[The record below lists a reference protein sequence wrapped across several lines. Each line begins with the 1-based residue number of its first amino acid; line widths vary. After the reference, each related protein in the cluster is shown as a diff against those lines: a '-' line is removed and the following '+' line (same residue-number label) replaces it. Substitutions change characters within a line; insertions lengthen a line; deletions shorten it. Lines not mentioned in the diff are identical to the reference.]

1 MKKEYVIG
9 GIAVLGAIALMAW
22 YKKPKKNSE
31 GFFNA
36 GGGAY
41 GLGCKVCERENGTT
55 YFAKFG
61 GCASGDS
68 CITSIR
74 PKKVAVRA

>member
-1 MKKEYVIG
+1 MKKEYIIG
-9 GIAVLGAIALMAW
+9 GLAILGAIALVA
-22 YKKPKKNSE
+22 YLRKPKRNSE
-31 GFFNA
+31 GFYNA

-61 GCASGDS
+61 GLSKGS
-68 CITSIR
+68 SKFS
-74 PKKVAVRA
+74 PKLLAI